1 MIKQYLSDGL
11 LQIAILLSLFRTDLN
26 SFYVPNNELLNYPE
40 VQDILQGQTLA
51 YLPTNFHNHYNTLN
65 SIGGYPHPKH
75 IDSDFYFSSLFR
87 ELREWSRFRQVS
99 THIEAFLV
107 SDSTVGFPP
116 AQTASPGP
124 NPSTSSDT
132 NNNAVEENGASA
144 AQAHIDIG
152 LQNVDSVDSNHN
164 SVEGVVTVSDF
175 NNNVTCHSPFP
186 GCDLTKESLEAW
198 AEKWGMRFN
207 ASKCYIMSLARQP
220 ASHFMYSL
228 NDTILQ
234 NVRSNP
240 YLGILFSNDM
250 KWSNHICNMT
260 KKANS
265 TLGFLRRNLRH
276 CPTPCKKNAYLAL
289 VRPLLEYGAII
300 WDPYLKQDA
309 DKMERIQRNAVRFIS
324 RDYRSTTPGF
334 VTGLLKK
341 YKLHTLQERRE
352 QLRLT
357 FFFKVVEGLVPAIP
371 PDKFLIPQKPGRRIR
386 PRTYQSTSHTN
397 NPVENYIRN
406 NDRCF
411 AVPRCNTEQ
420 YKQSFFPR
428 TIIAWNRLDDT
439 VVHSDS
445 VECFKSALAAD
456 LDLIDVLW
464 RQDVDLGVGKEV
476 FDPNLRRELE
486 RERELELR
494 KETEKRKEA
503 EKRQRDRQQQA
514 HQWLTQNFMRDGE
527 TGEWVPIA
535 GTDNSAQF
543 SPSGSQAAGYQELE
557 QPGLTL
563 PAASYPEQPLQA
575 ESFDANSLI
584 AEAEKFSNFSQLT
597 NESDQQTPTS
607 TMNEMHILQHQ
618 QQMNMNNATQFTM
631 MQEQGFS
638 ASASMNETC
647 MLLQQNASLAESGL
661 MADGG
666 MLLHNA
672 TLPVPMDNVS
682 TPVLDTKPLIN
693 DSGLASASSQYNAS
707 TPSQDTLSP
716 LDWEAGELFFP
727 NVTGL
732 TNLTS
737 AIASAAILDS
747 SDLLPEFLPDEDLDM
762 ALNEGLQS
770 IQVLDD
776 AGSDSAVSMGSG
788 SPTQEVNETM
798 AMSPFDGLEGATG
811 GSDFDSAA
819 SYSHQ
824 QTRTRSASGT
834 GSVEDEGF
842 HYSCSSYGSPA
853 SVTTNCS
860 TGSNDTEHSSSQSA
874 TAMSHIRHNHTY
886 PTQPGQ
892 TPREVK
898 KYAKKDGPRQKGPA
912 SRDQK
917 RAEELKIPFSFERI
931 IGAPVE
937 EFNDM
942 ITKTKLTE
950 QQMSLMRDIRRRGKN
965 KVAAQNCRKRKLNVL
980 FNLEDDMD
988 DLQRTRDKLV
998 HERRQID
1005 LQTRQ
1010 AKDKYA
1016 ALYDHIFRSLRDDHG
1031 RPYDPN
1037 EYSLQQSSD
1046 GNVFLVP
1053 RNCSTAISTPSS
1065 SGSSSNKRPSPVSKD
1080 KDSSEQKK
1088 KSRE

>member
-1 MIKQYLSDGL
+1 
-11 LQIAILLSLFRTDLN
+11 
-26 SFYVPNNELLNYPE
+26 
-40 VQDILQGQTLA
+40 
-51 YLPTNFHNHYNTLN
+51 
-65 SIGGYPHPKH
+65 
-75 IDSDFYFSSLFR
+75 
-87 ELREWSRFRQVS
+87 
-99 THIEAFLV
+99 
-107 SDSTVGFPP
+107 
-116 AQTASPGP
+116 
-124 NPSTSSDT
+124 
-132 NNNAVEENGASA
+132 
-144 AQAHIDIG
+144 
-152 LQNVDSVDSNHN
+152 
-164 SVEGVVTVSDF
+164 
-175 NNNVTCHSPFP
+175 
-186 GCDLTKESLEAW
+186 
-198 AEKWGMRFN
+198 
-207 ASKCYIMSLARQP
+207 
-220 ASHFMYSL
+220 MYSL

-357 FFFKVVEGLVPAIP
+357 FFFKVVEGL
-371 PDKFLIPQKPGRRIR
+371 
-386 PRTYQSTSHTN
+386 
-397 NPVENYIRN
+397 
-406 NDRCF
+406 
-411 AVPRCNTEQ
+411 
-420 YKQSFFPR
+420 
-428 TIIAWNRLDDT
+428 
-439 VVHSDS
+439 
-445 VECFKSALAAD
+445 D

-557 QPGLTL
+557 QPGLDFTLDDALEFINQHNDTNTSGQQQQHLSHQHGQQFDLAASLLPGNQTL

-597 NESDQQTPTS
+597 NESDQARLEHSWQELVSLLDHSNVNTTTNTTATTVAMPPVETQLLMQQTPTS